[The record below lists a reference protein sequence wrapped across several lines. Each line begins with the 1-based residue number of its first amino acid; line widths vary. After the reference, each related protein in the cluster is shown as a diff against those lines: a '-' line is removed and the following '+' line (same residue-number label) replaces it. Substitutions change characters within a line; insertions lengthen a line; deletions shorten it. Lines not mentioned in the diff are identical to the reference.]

1 MRKIRLWMV
10 LGVALLSG
18 LPPAQATDGFSIGA
32 GANYR
37 VGNYGTDVR
46 TGIWSA
52 AFAASYQTRRWTIAV
67 TVPYLRVRGA
77 GNVLP
82 GTGPVDNSNPLGRGL
97 GALLGGGSAS
107 PKGHATTRTS
117 ASGLGDVV
125 ASAGYTLVSSA
136 DRSFGLA
143 LTGKLKFATASVNQ
157 GLGTGRNDYG
167 LSLDSYK
174 TLGRW
179 TPFGGIGWT
188 DYGSSRTI
196 RLKHAVSAN
205 AGLDYRIESRDN
217 VGLSY
222 NVRQPIV
229 AGGAAQSELTAY
241 WAHRF
246 GDKLR
251 LQGEAL
257 GGTTRGSPDWGLG
270 TSLNYAF

>member
-1 MRKIRLWMV
+1 MRKNRFWMV
-10 LGVALLSG
+10 LGALLIG
-18 LPPAQATDGFSIGA
+18 VPAAHATDGFSVGV

-37 VGNYGTDVR
+37 VGNYGTGVR
-46 TGIWSA
+46 TEIWSA
-52 AFAASYQTRRWTIAV
+52 PFAASYQTRRWTVAV
-67 TVPYLRVRGA
+67 SVPYLRVYGA
-77 GNVLP
+77 GNVVP
-82 GTGPVDNSNPLGRGL
+82 GTGPVDKRNPLGRDL
-97 GALLGGGSAS
+97 GDLLGGGSATPTGS
-107 PKGHATTRTS
+107 TTTRTS
-117 ASGLGDVV
+117 AAGLGDVV
-125 ASAGYTLVSSA
+125 ASAGYTLVANA

-143 LTGKLKFATASVNQ
+143 LTGKIKFATANVSQ

-196 RLKHAVSAN
+196 RLKHAASAN

-217 VGLSY
+217 VGVAY
-222 NVRQPIV
+222 AVRQPIV

-257 GGTTRGSPDWGLG
+257 GGTTRGSPDWGVG
-270 TSLNYAF
+270 TSISYTF